1 MKNTRAALRY
11 AKAVLNLSLEQKK
24 EQAVAKDMQEIVAV
38 FEANKELSVFLENP
52 VVANQAKQDALV
64 KVFSALQLLS
74 SQLISLLANNN
85 RIDLLAQVA
94 TAYLSLLK
102 KHQGKETAVVTTAV
116 ALTSDLEKVILAKA
130 KEMSSAQISLEN
142 KIDPSIMG
150 GFILR
155 IGDMQYNASVAHQLD
170 QLRRELTQTNYSC
183 LLYTSPSPRD

>member
-11 AKAVLNLSLEQKK
+11 AKAVLNFSLEQKK

-38 FEANKELSVFLENP
+38 FEVSKELTVFLENP
-52 VVANQAKQDALV
+52 VVANSAKQDTLV
-64 KVFSALQLLS
+64 KVFSTLQPLS
-74 SQLISLLANNN
+74 NQLIALLVNNN

-102 KHQGKETAVVTTAV
+102 KHQGKANAVVTTAV
-116 ALTSDLEKVILAKA
+116 ASTPDLEKVILAKA

-142 KIDPSIMG
+142 KIDSSIMG

-170 QLRRELTQTNYSC
+170 QLKRELTQTNYSA
-183 LLYTSPSPRD
+183 